1 MKKRITHLF
10 CIAVGVVGI
19 VGIATLTG
27 CTATKLEEP
36 TFYKEETHVEIDE
49 TAKELTPLR
58 VNEVVHSVFYAPQ
71 YVATALG
78 YFEEEGLEVTFT
90 TGNGADKSMTAL
102 ISDAADIAL
111 LGTEAGIYVYNEGM
125 EAYPK
130 AFLQLT
136 QRAGNFLIARE
147 EMPDFAWSD
156 LSGSE
161 LIGGRAG
168 GMPQMVLEYVLKEN
182 GLTPNIDLDIT
193 TNIDFSST
201 AGAFTGNVGD
211 YTVEF
216 EPVATTLEQSGIG
229 HIVASLGEAS
239 GYLPYTVYMAQDSF
253 MLENPEA
260 VLSFTRAIYKGQQ
273 YVATHSAAEIAALIA
288 PEFPE
293 NDVETLTTIIDRYQ
307 SQDTW
312 TTTPVFDEDG
322 FHLLQDI
329 MEDGGELSAR
339 VPFTDLVTNTFAD
352 AIMEEVS

>member
-1 MKKRITHLF
+1 MKKRILKLT
-10 CIAVGVVGI
+10 AVTT
-19 VGIATLTG
+19 TLALLAG
-27 CTATKLEEP
+27 CGTATKQTTQSETP
-36 TFYKEETHVEIDE
+36 INKEETHVEIEE
-49 TAKELTPLR
+49 TVGELTPLR

-71 YVATALG
+71 YVAAALG
-78 YFEEEGLEVTFT
+78 YFEEEGLDVSFA

-125 EAYPK
+125 EGYPK

-147 EMPDFAWSD
+147 ELPDFDWAD

-182 GLTPNIDLDIT
+182 GLTPNVDLEIT

-216 EPVATTLEQSGIG
+216 EPVATTLEQNGIG

-253 MLENPEA
+253 MEENPEA

-273 YVATHSAAEIAALIA
+273 FVATHSAAEIAELVAS
-288 PEFPE
+288 EFPE
-293 NDVETLTTIIDRYQ
+293 NDLDTLTTIIDRYQ

-322 FHLLQDI
+322 FNLLQDI

-339 VPFTDLVTNTFAD
+339 VPFSDLVTNEFAD
-352 AIMEEVS
+352 TIMEEVEK